1 MEWGKKVSKKYV
13 SKELSEK
20 IHKKCEP
27 FLTWLKEAEE
37 EESDESDE
45 EVEIGFDER
54 AKISSMKEQVLT
66 WVYASVPIPLNSH
79 RLILFFSA
87 SNVLIVD
94 LFVFYRKKIQR
105 KMEKKSRRRQKLLP
119 MAMRMMVMMTWI
131 LMIYK
136 SKSMLMYIMFRFN
149 EKISFP

>member
-1 MEWGKKVSKKYV
+1 MRTILDLAQGSWRGGVRRIRWGSWNWVWRESQNFQH
-13 SKELSEK
+13 ERTGTNLG
-20 IHKKCEP
+20 ICKCTYTAP
-27 FLTWLKEAEE
+27 QPVHPT
-37 EESDESDE
+37 
-45 EVEIGFDER
+45 
-54 AKISSMKEQVLT
+54 
-66 WVYASVPIPLNSH
+66 PIPVPPICRLNSH